1 MATRYNLPGFDP
13 MQTIKEM
20 VLTNPD
26 QALNFAKGL
35 CLNNPAVNVHGI
47 AEIFLNAQRIQE
59 MSVFLVECM
68 K

>member
-20 VLTNPD
+20 VITNPN
-26 QALNFAKGL
+26 QALSYAKGL
-35 CLNNPAVNVHGI
+35 CLNNPAANVHGI
-47 AEIFLNAQRIQE
+47 AEIFFNAKRNHK